1 MFQESPQHFTLN
13 QNHNMINEK
22 TIVSTV
28 SLAASLATYFY
39 AREASKDVVPYVM
52 IGGFIGAILGEAISG
67 IVLSDKDKNKK
78 DEKDKDKK

>member
-1 MFQESPQHFTLN
+1 
-13 QNHNMINEK
+13 MINEK

>member
-1 MFQESPQHFTLN
+1 
-13 QNHNMINEK
+13 MINEK
-22 TIVSTV
+22 TIVSSV

-67 IVLSDKDKNKK
+67 IVLGDKDKNKK
-78 DEKDKDKK
+78 DEKNKDKK

>member
-1 MFQESPQHFTLN
+1 
-13 QNHNMINEK
+13 MINEK
-22 TIVSTV
+22 TIVSSV

-67 IVLSDKDKNKK
+67 IVLGDKCDK
-78 DEKDKDKK
+78 KDKDKKDENKK